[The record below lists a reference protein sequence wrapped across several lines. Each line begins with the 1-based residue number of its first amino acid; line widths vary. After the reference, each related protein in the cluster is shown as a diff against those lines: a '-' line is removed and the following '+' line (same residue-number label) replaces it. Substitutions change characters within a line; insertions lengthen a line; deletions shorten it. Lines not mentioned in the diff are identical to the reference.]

1 VSDMATAAPSELR
14 PSFIERLSSAIAVLG
29 GLLSICVAILVVAS
43 VIGRRFFNA
52 PINGDFELVQM
63 ATAISV
69 FSFLPYCQLRRGNIV
84 VDTFLNWL
92 PARAIRRVDALW
104 DLVYA
109 GMMGLLSASLITG
122 ALEHYRTAQT
132 TMLLQIPVWPA
143 LAICAV
149 LCCCLV
155 LVTLATAI
163 NLLRGR
169 T

>member
-1 VSDMATAAPSELR
+1 MSNMATAAPSGLR
-14 PSFIERLSSAIAVLG
+14 LSYVERLSGAIAVLG
-29 GLLSICVAILVVAS
+29 GLLSIAVAILVVAS

-63 ATAISV
+63 GTAISV
-69 FSFLPYCQLRRGNIV
+69 FAFLPYCQARRGNIV
-84 VDTFLNWL
+84 VDTFLNRL
-92 PARAIRRVDALW
+92 PARAIRGVDALW

-122 ALEHYRTAQT
+122 ALEHFRSAQT

-143 LAICAV
+143 LAICAA
-149 LCCCLV
+149 LCCVLV

-163 NLLRGR
+163 SLVRGR

>member
-1 VSDMATAAPSELR
+1 MSNMATAAPSGLR
-14 PSFIERLSSAIAVLG
+14 LSYVERLSGAIAVLG
-29 GLLSICVAILVVAS
+29 GLLSIAVAILVVAS

-63 ATAISV
+63 GTAISV
-69 FSFLPYCQLRRGNIV
+69 FAFLPYCQARRGNIV
-84 VDTFLNWL
+84 VDTFLNRL
-92 PARAIRRVDALW
+92 PARAIRGVDALW

-122 ALEHYRTAQT
+122 ALEHFRTAQT

-143 LAICAV
+143 LAICAA
-149 LCCCLV
+149 LCCVLV
-155 LVTLATAI
+155 FVTLATAI
-163 NLLRGR
+163 SLVRGR